1 MTELISV
8 EGRSRVEYNG
18 LISKA
23 LSPMSVIAASSQRSN
38 LSVWVAFILLIV
50 GTIGAY
56 QVVGLNQAL
65 LFLIG
70 GALGMTLYHASFGFT
85 SSWRVFIKERRGR
98 GLRAQMIM
106 LGLAV
111 LLFFPALGAGELF
124 GNPVK
129 GNINPISMSVMIGAF
144 IFGIGM
150 QLGGGCASGTLYT
163 VGSGSARM
171 LVTLFFFCTGSLIAT
186 SHLDWWFNLPHL
198 APISVVESFG
208 VIPALVLSFIIFGLI
223 AAATVYF
230 EKKRHGSLEAEPVSE
245 HQGWKRF
252 LRGPWPLIWGGIIL
266 TLLNFATLALAGRP
280 WGVTSALAVWAAKV
294 ASLAGM
300 EVSAWDYWQ
309 QPGNAKALAQS
320 LWFDITSMMNFGI
333 MLGALLAASLAG
345 KFAPNFKIPRR
356 SLLAAVLGGLLLGY
370 GARLAYG
377 CNIGAYFSG
386 IASGSVHGWLWLVF
400 AFLGNILGVKF
411 RPIFFPGEKP
421 KTEKLTGC

>member
-1 MTELISV
+1 
-8 EGRSRVEYNG
+8 
-18 LISKA
+18 
-23 LSPMSVIAASSQRSN
+23 MSVIVAASQRSN
-38 LSVWVAFILLIV
+38 ISVWAAFILLII

-56 QVVGLNQAL
+56 QIVGLNQAL

-106 LGLAV
+106 LALAV

-129 GNINPISMSVMIGAF
+129 GNVNPVSMSVMIGAF

-163 VGSGSARM
+163 VGGGSARM
-171 LVTLFFFCTGSLIAT
+171 LVTLLFFCIGSVIAT
-186 SHLDWWFNLPHL
+186 SHLDWWFALPHL
-198 APISVVESFG
+198 EPISLVESLG
-208 VIPALVLSFIIFGLI
+208 VLPGLLLSFIVFAII

-230 EKKRHGSLEAEPVSE
+230 EKKRHGSLEIEPSSK

-252 LRGPWPLIWGGIIL
+252 IRGPWPLIWGGIIL

-280 WGVTSALAVWAAKV
+280 WGVTSALAVWGAKGASLVGIDV
-294 ASLAGM
+294 AS
-300 EVSAWDYWQ
+300 WDYWQ
-309 QPGNAKALAQS
+309 QAGNAKALANS
-320 LWFDITSMMNFGI
+320 LWYDITSMMNFGI

-345 KFAPNFKIPRR
+345 KFAPNFNIPKR
-356 SLLAAVLGGLLLGY
+356 SLIAAVVGGIMLGY

-386 IASGSVHGWLWLVF
+386 IASGSLHGWLWLVF
-400 AFLGNILGVKF
+400 AFIGNGIGVKL
-411 RPIFFPGEKP
+411 RPIFFPDEKP
-421 KTEKLTGC
+421 QSEKLTGC

>member
-8 EGRSRVEYNG
+8 EGRSRVEYSG

-252 LRGPWPLIWGGIIL
+252 LRGPWPLIWG
-266 TLLNFATLALAGRP
+266 
-280 WGVTSALAVWAAKV
+280 
-294 ASLAGM
+294 
-300 EVSAWDYWQ
+300 
-309 QPGNAKALAQS
+309 
-320 LWFDITSMMNFGI
+320 
-333 MLGALLAASLAG
+333 
-345 KFAPNFKIPRR
+345 
-356 SLLAAVLGGLLLGY
+356 VL
-370 GARLAYG
+370 
-377 CNIGAYFSG
+377 F
-386 IASGSVHGWLWLVF
+386 
-400 AFLGNILGVKF
+400 
-411 RPIFFPGEKP
+411 
-421 KTEKLTGC
+421 

>member
-1 MTELISV
+1 M
-8 EGRSRVEYNG
+8 GGFY
-18 LISKA
+18 
-23 LSPMSVIAASSQRSN
+23 
-38 LSVWVAFILLIV
+38 FLLL

-65 LFLIG
+65 LFIVG

-106 LGLAV
+106 LALAV

-124 GNPVK
+124 GHPVS
-129 GNINPISMSVMIGAF
+129 GFVSPVSLSVVIGAL
-144 IFGIGM
+144 IFGMGM

-171 LVTLFFFCTGSLIAT
+171 LITLVFFCTGSLIAT
-186 SHLDWWFNLPHL
+186 SHIDWWFNLPHL
-198 APISVVESFG
+198 APISIVESFG
-208 VIPALVLSFIIFGLI
+208 VIPALILSFAIFAAI
-223 AAATVYF
+223 AAVTVIC
-230 EKKRHGSLEAEPVSE
+230 EKKRHGALEVEPKST

-252 LRGPWPLIWGGIIL
+252 IQGPWPLIWGGIIL

-280 WGVTSALAVWAAKV
+280 WGVTSALAVWAAKAASFVGVDV
-294 ASLAGM
+294 ASWA
-300 EVSAWDYWQ
+300 YWQ
-309 QPGNAKALAQS
+309 QPANAKALTES

-345 KFAPNFKIPRR
+345 KFAPNFNIPKR
-356 SLLAAVLGGLLLGY
+356 SILAAIIGGLMLGY

-400 AFLGNILGVKF
+400 AFMGNAIGVKL

-421 KTEKLTGC
+421 QPTKITGC

>member
-1 MTELISV
+1 
-8 EGRSRVEYNG
+8 
-18 LISKA
+18 
-23 LSPMSVIAASSQRSN
+23 MSVIVAASQRSN
-38 LSVWVAFILLIV
+38 ISVWAAFILLII

-56 QVVGLNQAL
+56 QIVGLNQAL
-65 LFLIG
+65 LFLIS

-106 LGLAV
+106 LALAV

-129 GNINPISMSVMIGAF
+129 GNVNPVSMSVMIGAF

-163 VGSGSARM
+163 VGGGSARM
-171 LVTLFFFCTGSLIAT
+171 LVTLLFFCIGSVIAT
-186 SHLDWWFNLPHL
+186 SHLDWWFVLPHL
-198 APISVVESFG
+198 EPISLVESLG
-208 VIPALVLSFIIFGLI
+208 VLPGLLLSFIVFAII

-230 EKKRHGSLEAEPVSE
+230 EKKRHGSLEIEPSSK

-252 LRGPWPLIWGGIIL
+252 IRGPWPLIWGGIIL

-280 WGVTSALAVWAAKV
+280 WGVTSALAVWGAKGASLVGIDV
-294 ASLAGM
+294 AS
-300 EVSAWDYWQ
+300 WDYWQ
-309 QPGNAKALAQS
+309 QAGNAKALANS
-320 LWFDITSMMNFGI
+320 LWYDITSMMNFGI

-345 KFAPNFKIPRR
+345 KFAPNFNIPKR
-356 SLLAAVLGGLLLGY
+356 SLIAAVVGGIMLGY

-386 IASGSVHGWLWLVF
+386 IASGSLHGWLWLVF
-400 AFLGNILGVKF
+400 AFIGNGIGVKL
-411 RPIFFPGEKP
+411 RPIFFSDEKP
-421 KTEKLTGC
+421 QSEKLTGC

>member
-1 MTELISV
+1 MSILTSSSN
-8 EGRSRVEYNG
+8 RSQ
-18 LISKA
+18 
-23 LSPMSVIAASSQRSN
+23 SSI
-38 LSVWVAFILLIV
+38 WVATLLIII

-56 QVVGLNQAL
+56 QIVGLNQAL

-129 GNINPISMSVMIGAF
+129 GNVSPVSMSVAIGAF

-163 VGSGSARM
+163 VGGGSSRM
-171 LVTLFFFCTGSLIAT
+171 IITLIFFCLGSVIAT

-198 APISVVESFG
+198 APISVVEQLG
-208 VIPALVLSFIIFGLI
+208 VAPALIVNFILFSVIALI
-223 AAATVYF
+223 TVVM
-230 EKKRHGSLEAEPVSE
+230 EKRRHGSLETEPQAVE
-245 HQGWKRF
+245 QGWKRF
-252 LRGPWPLIWGGIIL
+252 IRGPWPLIWGGIIL

-280 WGVTSALAVWAAKV
+280 WGVTSALAVWGAKAVSLVGIDV
-294 ASLAGM
+294 A
-300 EVSAWDYWQ
+300 AWDYWQ
-309 QPGNAKALAQS
+309 KPGNAKALAES

-345 KFAPNFKIPRR
+345 KFAPNLNIPKR
-356 SLLAAVLGGLLLGY
+356 SIIAAVIGGLLLGY

-386 IASGSVHGWLWLVF
+386 IASGSLHGWLWLIF
-400 AFLGNILGVKF
+400 AFVGNTVGVKL
-411 RPIFFPGEKP
+411 RPTFFPNEKP
-421 KTEKLTGC
+421 QAEKLTGC

>member
-1 MTELISV
+1 
-8 EGRSRVEYNG
+8 
-18 LISKA
+18 
-23 LSPMSVIAASSQRSN
+23 MSIIAEPANRSN
-38 LSVWVAFILLIV
+38 VSVWVAFFLILV
-50 GTIGAY
+50 GAIGAY

-65 LFLIG
+65 LFIIG

-106 LGLAV
+106 LALAV

-129 GNINPISMSVMIGAF
+129 GNVSPVSMSVMIGAF

-163 VGSGSARM
+163 VGGGSARM
-171 LVTLFFFCTGSLIAT
+171 IVTLVFFCLGSLIAT
-186 SHLDWWFNLPHL
+186 SHIDWWFNLPHL
-198 APISVVESFG
+198 APISLVKSLG
-208 VIPALVLSFIIFGLI
+208 VAPALLLNFVLFAVI
-223 AAATVYF
+223 AFATVVF
-230 EKKRHGSLEAEPVSE
+230 EKKRHGSLEVEPQSKF
-245 HQGWKRF
+245 QGWKRF
-252 LRGPWPLIWGGIIL
+252 VQGPWPLVWGGIIL

-280 WGVTSALAVWAAKV
+280 WGVTSALAVWAAKSASFVGVDV
-294 ASLAGM
+294 ASWA
-300 EVSAWDYWQ
+300 YWQ
-309 QPGNAKALAQS
+309 QPANAKALTES

-345 KFAPNFKIPRR
+345 KFAPNFKIPKR
-356 SLLAAVLGGLLLGY
+356 SLMAAVLGGLLLGY

-386 IASGSVHGWLWLVF
+386 IASGSLHGWLWLVF
-400 AFLGNILGVKF
+400 AFIGNSIGVKL

-421 KTEKLTGC
+421 KPEQLTGC

>member
-1 MTELISV
+1 
-8 EGRSRVEYNG
+8 
-18 LISKA
+18 
-23 LSPMSVIAASSQRSN
+23 MSVIVAASQRSN
-38 LSVWVAFILLIV
+38 ISVWAAFILLII

-56 QVVGLNQAL
+56 QIVGLNQAL
-65 LFLIG
+65 LFLVG

-106 LGLAV
+106 LALVV

-129 GNINPISMSVMIGAF
+129 GNVNPVSMSVMIGAF

-163 VGSGSARM
+163 VGGGSARM
-171 LVTLFFFCTGSLIAT
+171 LVTLLFFCIGSVIAT
-186 SHLDWWFNLPHL
+186 SHLDWWFALPHL
-198 APISVVESFG
+198 EPISLVESLG
-208 VIPALVLSFIIFGLI
+208 VLPGLLLSFIVFAII

-230 EKKRHGSLEAEPVSE
+230 EKKRHGSLEIEPSSE

-252 LRGPWPLIWGGIIL
+252 VRGPWPLIWGGIIL

-280 WGVTSALAVWAAKV
+280 WGVTSALAVWGAKGATLVGVDV
-294 ASLAGM
+294 AS
-300 EVSAWDYWQ
+300 WDYWQ
-309 QPGNAKALAQS
+309 KAGNAKALAES

-345 KFAPNFKIPRR
+345 KFAPNFNIPKR
-356 SLLAAVLGGLLLGY
+356 SLIAAVVGGIMLGY

-386 IASGSVHGWLWLVF
+386 IASGSLHGWLWLVF
-400 AFLGNILGVKF
+400 AFIGNGIGVKL
-411 RPIFFPGEKP
+411 RPIFFPDEKP
-421 KTEKLTGC
+421 QPEKLSGC

>member
-1 MTELISV
+1 MSILTSSSN
-8 EGRSRVEYNG
+8 RSQ
-18 LISKA
+18 
-23 LSPMSVIAASSQRSN
+23 SSI
-38 LSVWVAFILLIV
+38 WVATLLIII

-56 QVVGLNQAL
+56 QIVGLNQAL

-129 GNINPISMSVMIGAF
+129 GNVSPVSMSVAIGAF

-163 VGSGSARM
+163 VGGGSSRM
-171 LVTLFFFCTGSLIAT
+171 IITLIFFCLGSVIAT

-198 APISVVESFG
+198 APISVVEQLG
-208 VIPALVLSFIIFGLI
+208 VAPALIVNFILFSVIALI
-223 AAATVYF
+223 TVVM
-230 EKKRHGSLEAEPVSE
+230 EKRRHGSLETEPQAVE
-245 HQGWKRF
+245 QGWKRF
-252 LRGPWPLIWGGIIL
+252 IRGPWPLIWGGIIL

-280 WGVTSALAVWAAKV
+280 WGVTSALAVWGAKAVSLVGIDV
-294 ASLAGM
+294 A
-300 EVSAWDYWQ
+300 AWDYWQ
-309 QPGNAKALAQS
+309 KPGNAKALAES

-345 KFAPNFKIPRR
+345 KFAPNLNIPKR
-356 SLLAAVLGGLLLGY
+356 SIIAAVIGGLLLGY

-386 IASGSVHGWLWLVF
+386 IASGSLHGWLWLIF
-400 AFLGNILGVKF
+400 AFVGNTVGVKL
-411 RPIFFPGEKP
+411 RPVFFPNEKLQP
-421 KTEKLTGC
+421 EKLTGC

>member
-1 MTELISV
+1 
-8 EGRSRVEYNG
+8 
-18 LISKA
+18 
-23 LSPMSVIAASSQRSN
+23 MSVIAASSQRSN

-294 ASLAGM
+294 ASLAGI

>member
-1 MTELISV
+1 
-8 EGRSRVEYNG
+8 
-18 LISKA
+18 
-23 LSPMSVIAASSQRSN
+23 MSVIVAASQRSN
-38 LSVWVAFILLIV
+38 ISVWAAFILLII

-56 QVVGLNQAL
+56 QIVGLNQAL

-106 LGLAV
+106 LALAV

-129 GNINPISMSVMIGAF
+129 GNVNPVSMSVMIGAF

-163 VGSGSARM
+163 VGGGSARM
-171 LVTLFFFCTGSLIAT
+171 LVTLLFFCIGSVIAT
-186 SHLDWWFNLPHL
+186 SHLDWWFALPHL
-198 APISVVESFG
+198 EPISLVESLG
-208 VIPALVLSFIIFGLI
+208 VIPGLLLSFIIFAII

-230 EKKRHGSLEAEPVSE
+230 EKKRHGSLEIEPSSK

-252 LRGPWPLIWGGIIL
+252 IRGPWPLIWGGIIL

-280 WGVTSALAVWAAKV
+280 WGVTSALAVWGAKGASLVGIDV
-294 ASLAGM
+294 AS
-300 EVSAWDYWQ
+300 WDYWQ
-309 QPGNAKALAQS
+309 QAGNAKALANS
-320 LWFDITSMMNFGI
+320 LWYDITSMMNFGI

-345 KFAPNFKIPRR
+345 KFAPNFNIP
-356 SLLAAVLGGLLLGY
+356 
-370 GARLAYG
+370 
-377 CNIGAYFSG
+377 
-386 IASGSVHGWLWLVF
+386 
-400 AFLGNILGVKF
+400 K
-411 RPIFFPGEKP
+411 
-421 KTEKLTGC
+421 

>member
-1 MTELISV
+1 
-8 EGRSRVEYNG
+8 
-18 LISKA
+18 
-23 LSPMSVIAASSQRSN
+23 MSVIAASSNRSN
-38 LSVWVAFILLIV
+38 ISVWVSFILLAL
-50 GTIGAY
+50 GTVGAY
-56 QVVGLNQAL
+56 QIVGLNQAL
-65 LFLIG
+65 LFLVG

-106 LGLAV
+106 LALAV

-129 GNINPISMSVMIGAF
+129 GNVNPVSMSVMIGAF

-163 VGSGSARM
+163 VGGGSARM
-171 LVTLFFFCTGSLIAT
+171 LVTLFFFCAGSLIAT

-198 APISVVESFG
+198 APISIVKSFG
-208 VIPALVLSFIIFGLI
+208 VVPALLLSFLVFAVI
-223 AAATVYF
+223 AAATVF
-230 EKKRHGSLEAEPVSE
+230 LEKKRHGSLEAEPQSQC
-245 HQGWKRF
+245 QGWKRF

-280 WGVTSALAVWAAKV
+280 WGVTSALAVWAAKSASFVGVDV
-294 ASLAGM
+294 ASWA
-300 EVSAWDYWQ
+300 YWQ
-309 QPGNAKALAQS
+309 QPGNAKALSES

-345 KFAPNFKIPRR
+345 KFAPNFNIPKR
-356 SLLAAVLGGLLLGY
+356 SLLAAVIGGLMLGY

-400 AFLGNILGVKF
+400 AFVGNGIGVKL

-421 KTEKLTGC
+421 QPEKLTGC

>member
-1 MTELISV
+1 
-8 EGRSRVEYNG
+8 
-18 LISKA
+18 
-23 LSPMSVIAASSQRSN
+23 MSVIVAASQRSN
-38 LSVWVAFILLIV
+38 ISVWAAFILLII
-50 GTIGAY
+50 GTISAY
-56 QVVGLNQAL
+56 QIVGLNQAL
-65 LFLIG
+65 LFLVG

-106 LGLAV
+106 LALAV

-129 GNINPISMSVMIGAF
+129 GNVNPVSMSVMIGAF

-163 VGSGSARM
+163 VGGGSARM
-171 LVTLFFFCTGSLIAT
+171 LVTLLFFCIGSVIAT
-186 SHLDWWFNLPHL
+186 SHLDWWFALPHL
-198 APISVVESFG
+198 EPISLVESLG
-208 VIPALVLSFIIFGLI
+208 VIPGLLLSFIIFAII

-230 EKKRHGSLEAEPVSE
+230 EKKRHGSLEIEPSSK

-252 LRGPWPLIWGGIIL
+252 IRGPWPLIWGGIIL

-280 WGVTSALAVWAAKV
+280 WGVTSALAVWGAKGASLVGINV
-294 ASLAGM
+294 AS
-300 EVSAWDYWQ
+300 WDYWQ
-309 QPGNAKALAQS
+309 QAGNAKALANS
-320 LWFDITSMMNFGI
+320 LWYDITSMMNFGI

-345 KFAPNFKIPRR
+345 KFAPNFNIPKR
-356 SLLAAVLGGLLLGY
+356 SLIAAVVGGIMLGY

-386 IASGSVHGWLWLVF
+386 IASGSLHGWLWLVF
-400 AFLGNILGVKF
+400 AFIGNGIGVKL
-411 RPIFFPGEKP
+411 RPIFFPDEKP
-421 KTEKLTGC
+421 QPEKLAGC

>member
-1 MTELISV
+1 
-8 EGRSRVEYNG
+8 
-18 LISKA
+18 
-23 LSPMSVIAASSQRSN
+23 MSVIVAASQRSN
-38 LSVWVAFILLIV
+38 ISVWAAFILLII

-56 QVVGLNQAL
+56 QIVGLNQAL

-106 LGLAV
+106 LALAV

-129 GNINPISMSVMIGAF
+129 GNVNPVSMSVMIGAF

-163 VGSGSARM
+163 VGGGSARM
-171 LVTLFFFCTGSLIAT
+171 LVTLLFFCIGSVIAT
-186 SHLDWWFNLPHL
+186 SHLDWWFVLPHL
-198 APISVVESFG
+198 EPISLVESLG
-208 VIPALVLSFIIFGLI
+208 VLPGLLLSFIVFAII

-230 EKKRHGSLEAEPVSE
+230 EKKRHGSLEIEPSSK

-252 LRGPWPLIWGGIIL
+252 VRGPWPLIWGGIIL

-280 WGVTSALAVWAAKV
+280 WGVTSALAVWGAKGATLVGVDV
-294 ASLAGM
+294 AS
-300 EVSAWDYWQ
+300 WDYWQ
-309 QPGNAKALAQS
+309 KAGNAKALAES

-345 KFAPNFKIPRR
+345 KFAPNFNIPKR
-356 SLLAAVLGGLLLGY
+356 SLIAAVIGGIMLGY

-386 IASGSVHGWLWLVF
+386 IASGSLHGWLWLVF
-400 AFLGNILGVKF
+400 AFIGNGIGVKL
-411 RPIFFPGEKP
+411 RPIFFPNEKP
-421 KTEKLTGC
+421 QPEKPTGC

>member
-1 MTELISV
+1 
-8 EGRSRVEYNG
+8 
-18 LISKA
+18 
-23 LSPMSVIAASSQRSN
+23 MSVIVAASQRSN
-38 LSVWVAFILLIV
+38 ISVWAAFILLIL

-56 QVVGLNQAL
+56 QIVGLNQAL
-65 LFLIG
+65 LFLVG

-106 LGLAV
+106 LALAV

-129 GNINPISMSVMIGAF
+129 GNVNPVSMSVMIGAF

-163 VGSGSARM
+163 VGGGSARM
-171 LVTLFFFCTGSLIAT
+171 LITLLFFCVGSMIAT
-186 SHLDWWFNLPHL
+186 SHLDWWFALPHL
-198 APISVVESFG
+198 EPISLVESLG
-208 VIPALVLSFIIFGLI
+208 VLPGLLLSFIIFAII

-230 EKKRHGSLEAEPVSE
+230 EKKRHGSLEIEPSSE

-252 LRGPWPLIWGGIIL
+252 IRGPWPLIWGGIIL

-280 WGVTSALAVWAAKV
+280 WGVTSALAVWGAKGAMLVGVDV
-294 ASLAGM
+294 AS
-300 EVSAWDYWQ
+300 WDYWQ
-309 QPGNAKALAQS
+309 QAGNAKALANS
-320 LWFDITSMMNFGI
+320 LWYDITSMMNFGI

-345 KFAPNFKIPRR
+345 KFAPNFNIPKR
-356 SLLAAVLGGLLLGY
+356 SLIAAVVGGLMLGY

-386 IASGSVHGWLWLVF
+386 IASGSLHGWLWLVF
-400 AFLGNILGVKF
+400 AFIGNGIGVKL
-411 RPIFFPGEKP
+411 RPIFFPDEKP
-421 KTEKLTGC
+421 QPEKLTGC

>member
-1 MTELISV
+1 MSILTSSSN
-8 EGRSRVEYNG
+8 RSQ
-18 LISKA
+18 S
-23 LSPMSVIAASSQRSN
+23 
-38 LSVWVAFILLIV
+38 SVWVATLLIII

-56 QVVGLNQAL
+56 QIVGLNQAL

-85 SSWRVFIKERRGR
+85 SSWHVFIKERRGR

-129 GNINPISMSVMIGAF
+129 GNISPVSMSVAIGAF

-163 VGSGSARM
+163 VGGGSSRM
-171 LVTLFFFCTGSLIAT
+171 IITLIFFCLGSVIAT

-198 APISVVESFG
+198 APISVVEQLG
-208 VIPALVLSFIIFGLI
+208 VAPALIVNFVLFAVI
-223 AAATVYF
+223 ALFTVVM
-230 EKKRHGSLEAEPVSE
+230 EKRRHGSLEKEPQASE
-245 HQGWKRF
+245 QGWKRF
-252 LRGPWPLIWGGIIL
+252 IRGPWPLIWGGIIL

-280 WGVTSALAVWAAKV
+280 WGVTSALAVWGAKAVSLVGIDV
-294 ASLAGM
+294 A
-300 EVSAWDYWQ
+300 AWDYWQ
-309 QPGNAKALAQS
+309 KPGNAKALAES

-345 KFAPNFKIPRR
+345 KFAPNLNIPKR
-356 SLLAAVLGGLLLGY
+356 SIIAAVIGGLLLGY

-386 IASGSVHGWLWLVF
+386 IASGSLHGWLWLIF
-400 AFLGNILGVKF
+400 AFVGNTVGVKL
-411 RPIFFPGEKP
+411 RPVFFPNEKP
-421 KTEKLTGC
+421 QAEKLTGC

>member
-1 MTELISV
+1 
-8 EGRSRVEYNG
+8 
-18 LISKA
+18 
-23 LSPMSVIAASSQRSN
+23 MSVIVAASQRSN
-38 LSVWVAFILLIV
+38 ISVWAAFILLII

-56 QVVGLNQAL
+56 QIVGLNQAL
-65 LFLIG
+65 LFLVG

-106 LGLAV
+106 LALAV
-111 LLFFPALGAGELF
+111 LLFFPTLGAGELF

-129 GNINPISMSVMIGAF
+129 GNVNPVSMSVMIGAF

-163 VGSGSARM
+163 VGGGSARM
-171 LVTLFFFCTGSLIAT
+171 LITLLFFCVGSMIAT
-186 SHLDWWFNLPHL
+186 SHLDWWFALPHL
-198 APISVVESFG
+198 EPISLVESLG
-208 VIPALVLSFIIFGLI
+208 VLPGLLLSFIVFAII

-230 EKKRHGSLEAEPVSE
+230 EKKRHGSLEIEPSSE

-252 LRGPWPLIWGGIIL
+252 VRGPWPLIWGGIIL

-280 WGVTSALAVWAAKV
+280 WGVTSALAVWGAKGATLVGVDV
-294 ASLAGM
+294 AS
-300 EVSAWDYWQ
+300 WDYWQ
-309 QPGNAKALAQS
+309 KAGNAKALAES

-345 KFAPNFKIPRR
+345 KFAPNFNIPKR
-356 SLLAAVLGGLLLGY
+356 SLIAAVVGGIMLGY

-386 IASGSVHGWLWLVF
+386 IASGSLHGWLWLVF
-400 AFLGNILGVKF
+400 AFIGNGIGVKL
-411 RPIFFPGEKP
+411 RPIFFPNEKP
-421 KTEKLTGC
+421 QPEKLTGC

>member
-1 MTELISV
+1 
-8 EGRSRVEYNG
+8 
-18 LISKA
+18 
-23 LSPMSVIAASSQRSN
+23 MSVIVAASQRSN
-38 LSVWVAFILLIV
+38 ISVWAAFILLII

-56 QVVGLNQAL
+56 QIVGLNQAL

-106 LGLAV
+106 LALAV

-129 GNINPISMSVMIGAF
+129 GNVNPVSMSVMIGAF

-163 VGSGSARM
+163 VGGGSARM
-171 LVTLFFFCTGSLIAT
+171 LVTLLFFCIGSVIAT
-186 SHLDWWFNLPHL
+186 SHLDWWFALPHL
-198 APISVVESFG
+198 EPISLVESLG
-208 VIPALVLSFIIFGLI
+208 VLPGLLLSFIVFAII

-230 EKKRHGSLEAEPVSE
+230 EKKRHGSLEIEPSSK

-252 LRGPWPLIWGGIIL
+252 IRGPWPLIWGGIIL

-280 WGVTSALAVWAAKV
+280 WGVTSALAVWGAKGASLVGIDV
-294 ASLAGM
+294 AS
-300 EVSAWDYWQ
+300 WDYWQ
-309 QPGNAKALAQS
+309 QAGNAKALAES

-345 KFAPNFKIPRR
+345 KFAPNFNIPKR
-356 SLLAAVLGGLLLGY
+356 SLIAAVVGGIMLGY

-386 IASGSVHGWLWLVF
+386 IASGSLHGWLWLVF
-400 AFLGNILGVKF
+400 AFIGNGIGVKL
-411 RPIFFPGEKP
+411 RPIFFSDEKP
-421 KTEKLTGC
+421 QSEKLTGC

>member
-1 MTELISV
+1 MSI
-8 EGRSRVEYNG
+8 
-18 LISKA
+18 
-23 LSPMSVIAASSQRSN
+23 LSPIQHRSQSSI
-38 LSVWVAFILLIV
+38 WVASLLIV
-50 GTIGAY
+50 MGSIGAY
-56 QVVGLNQAL
+56 QIVGINQAL

-129 GNINPISMSVMIGAF
+129 GNVSPVSMSVAIGAF

-163 VGSGSARM
+163 VGGGSARM
-171 LVTLFFFCTGSLIAT
+171 IVTLIFFCLGSVIAT

-198 APISVVESFG
+198 APISVVEQLG
-208 VIPALVLSFIIFGLI
+208 IAPALIINFILFAVIALI
-223 AAATVYF
+223 TVIM
-230 EKKRHGSLEAEPVSE
+230 EKKRHGHLEIEPKSAD
-245 HQGWKRF
+245 QGWKRF
-252 LRGPWPLIWGGIIL
+252 IRGPWPLIWGGIIL

-280 WGVTSALAVWAAKV
+280 WGVTSALAVWGAKAVSLVGVDV
-294 ASLAGM
+294 A
-300 EVSAWDYWQ
+300 AWDYWQ
-309 QPGNAKALAQS
+309 KPGNAKALAES
-320 LWFDITSMMNFGI
+320 LWFDVTSMMNFGI

-345 KFAPNFKIPRR
+345 KFAPNLNIPKR
-356 SLLAAVLGGLLLGY
+356 SIIAAVVGGLLLGY

-386 IASGSVHGWLWLVF
+386 IASGSLHGWLWLIF
-400 AFLGNILGVKF
+400 AFIGNAVGVKL
-411 RPIFFPGEKP
+411 RPTFFPDEKP
-421 KTEKLTGC
+421 QAEKLTGC

>member
-1 MTELISV
+1 
-8 EGRSRVEYNG
+8 
-18 LISKA
+18 
-23 LSPMSVIAASSQRSN
+23 MSVIAAASQRSN
-38 LSVWVAFILLIV
+38 ISVWVAFILLVI

-56 QVVGLNQAL
+56 QIVGLNQAL

-85 SSWRVFIKERRGR
+85 SSWRVFIKERHGR

-106 LGLAV
+106 LALAV

-124 GNPVK
+124 GNPVT
-129 GNINPISMSVMIGAF
+129 GNVSPVSMSVMIGAF

-163 VGSGSARM
+163 VGGGSARM
-171 LVTLFFFCTGSLIAT
+171 LVTLLFFCIGSVIAT
-186 SHLDWWFNLPHL
+186 SHLDWWFALPHL
-198 APISVVESFG
+198 EPISLVQSLG
-208 VIPALVLSFIIFGLI
+208 VMPGLLLSFVIFALI

-230 EKKRHGSLEAEPVSE
+230 EKKRHGRLEVEPSSE

-252 LRGPWPLIWGGIIL
+252 IRGPWPLIWGGIIL

-280 WGVTSALAVWAAKV
+280 WGVTSALAVWGAKGATLV
-294 ASLAGM
+294 G
-300 EVSAWDYWQ
+300 VDVTAWDYWQ
-309 QPGNAKALAQS
+309 KAGNAKALTES

-345 KFAPNFKIPRR
+345 KFAPNFNIPKR
-356 SLLAAVLGGLLLGY
+356 SLIAAVVGGIMLGY

-386 IASGSVHGWLWLVF
+386 IASGSLHGWLWLVF
-400 AFLGNILGVKF
+400 AFIGNGIGVKL
-411 RPIFFPGEKP
+411 RPIFFPEEKP
-421 KTEKLTGC
+421 QAEKITGC

>member
-1 MTELISV
+1 
-8 EGRSRVEYNG
+8 
-18 LISKA
+18 
-23 LSPMSVIAASSQRSN
+23 MSVIVASAHRSN
-38 LSVWVAFILLIV
+38 VSVWVAFILLV
-50 GTIGAY
+50 VATIGAY
-56 QVVGLNQAL
+56 QIVGLNQAL

-129 GNINPISMSVMIGAF
+129 GNVNPVSMSVMIGAF

-163 VGSGSARM
+163 VGGGSARM
-171 LVTLFFFCTGSLIAT
+171 LVTLFFFCLGSLIAT

-198 APISVVESFG
+198 APISIVESFG
-208 VIPALVLSFIIFGLI
+208 VIPALLLSFVIFALI
-223 AAATVYF
+223 AAVTVWV
-230 EKKRHGSLEAEPVSE
+230 EKKCHGSLEAEPQSQQ
-245 HQGWKRF
+245 HGWKRF
-252 LRGPWPLIWGGIIL
+252 LKGPWPLIWGGIIL

-294 ASLAGM
+294 AAFAGM
-300 EVSAWDYWQ
+300 DVSAWDYWQ
-309 QPGNAKALAQS
+309 QPGNAKALANS
-320 LWFDITSMMNFGI
+320 LWHDITSMMNFGI

-345 KFAPNFKIPRR
+345 KFAPNFNIPRR
-356 SLLAAVLGGLLLGY
+356 SLVAAVVGGLLLGY

-400 AFLGNILGVKF
+400 AFMGNAIGVKL
-411 RPIFFPGEKP
+411 RPIFFPNEKP
-421 KTEKLTGC
+421 QPEKLTGC

>member
-1 MTELISV
+1 
-8 EGRSRVEYNG
+8 
-18 LISKA
+18 
-23 LSPMSVIAASSQRSN
+23 MSVIVAASQRSN
-38 LSVWVAFILLIV
+38 ISVWVAFIFLMI
-50 GTIGAY
+50 GTVGAY
-56 QVVGLNQAL
+56 QIVGLNQAL

-106 LGLAV
+106 LALAV

-129 GNINPISMSVMIGAF
+129 GNVNPVSMSVMIGAF

-163 VGSGSARM
+163 VGGGSARM
-171 LVTLFFFCTGSLIAT
+171 LVTLLFFCIGSVIAT
-186 SHLDWWFNLPHL
+186 SHLDWWFALPHL
-198 APISVVESFG
+198 EPISLVESLG
-208 VIPALVLSFIIFGLI
+208 VIPGLLLSFIIFAII

-230 EKKRHGSLEAEPVSE
+230 EKKRHGSLEIEPSSK

-252 LRGPWPLIWGGIIL
+252 IRGPWPLIWGGIIL

-280 WGVTSALAVWAAKV
+280 WGVTSALAVWGAKGASLVGIDV
-294 ASLAGM
+294 AS
-300 EVSAWDYWQ
+300 WDYWQ
-309 QPGNAKALAQS
+309 QAGNAKALANS
-320 LWFDITSMMNFGI
+320 LWYDITSMMNFGI

-345 KFAPNFKIPRR
+345 KFAPNFNIPKR
-356 SLLAAVLGGLLLGY
+356 SLIAAVLGGIMLGY

-386 IASGSVHGWLWLVF
+386 IASGSLHGWLWLVF
-400 AFLGNILGVKF
+400 AFIGNGIGVKL
-411 RPIFFPGEKP
+411 RPIFFPDEKP
-421 KTEKLTGC
+421 QPEKLTGC